1 VNLGRVA
8 ATLLA
13 CVLLGSCSS
22 TSSASSASAGT
33 SAGTSTGFAASL
45 PAAMSSATGPASTT
59 ETTSAKAVS
68 ATTAVGTTPTTTAA
82 AWTLSISGL
91 GPLALGTS
99 YSVLEAQGY
108 VSAST
113 DQCLPSRTSKKLED
127 EGVELFAKGTGATA
141 VLLEVR
147 GNKPTYATVS
157 GAKVGDTMKRLRQ
170 LYGSQLT
177 TETPNDNGGPPGR
190 GPIRVA
196 TIHIGTREVMFV
208 FASGASLGDSDVVY
222 TMIARTWSLDA
233 GIAGC

>member
-1 VNLGRVA
+1 MREDGWVNLGRVA

-22 TSSASSASAGT
+22 TSSAGSASAGT
-33 SAGTSTGFAASL
+33 SARTSTGFAASL
-45 PAAMSSATGPASTT
+45 PAGMSSATGPASTSA
-59 ETTSAKAVS
+59 TTAKAVS

-147 GNKPTYATVS
+147 VNKPTYGTVS

-177 TETPNDNGGPPGR
+177 TETLNDNGGPPG
-190 GPIRVA
+190 P
-196 TIHIGTREVMFV
+196 
-208 FASGASLGDSDVVY
+208 GADPGGDDPH
-222 TMIARTWSLDA
+222 RDA
-233 GIAGC
+233 